1 MFDTSQTYQT
11 TVNRAGQSPAP
22 GGELEFRYGH
32 DEQGKAVWCSF
43 GRDGA
48 CIRMGRYLRPGR
60 HVLLIDNSAG
70 DTPAEFSG
78 RIVWCRPGAD
88 GRSYIAGVYLFDD
101 GRTRP
106 MFLAEQWELAT
117 AAMAAS

>member
-1 MFDTSQTYQT
+1 MFDTTKTFQNSRSGAVQQ
-11 TVNRAGQSPAP
+11 PAP
-22 GGELEFRYGH
+22 GGELEFRYGNE
-32 DEQGKAVWCSF
+32 EQGTAVWCSF

-60 HVLLIDNSAG
+60 HVLLIDRTAG
-70 DTPAEFSG
+70 EVPAEFSG

-101 GRTRP
+101 GRRRP
-106 MFLAEQWELAT
+106 MFLAEQWEVAT
-117 AAMAAS
+117 AAMVAS